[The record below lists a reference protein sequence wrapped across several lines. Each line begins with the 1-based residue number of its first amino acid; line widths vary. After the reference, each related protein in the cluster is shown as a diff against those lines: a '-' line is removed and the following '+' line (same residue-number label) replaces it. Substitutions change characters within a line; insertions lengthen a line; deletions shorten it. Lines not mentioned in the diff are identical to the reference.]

1 MTRVRLT
8 KLLAGFDDLTVE
20 TTSLRLNWPSVDDA
34 VNGILG
40 TPYGPVLSAL
50 MPEKRDHTMSVL
62 RDWMTASPHPLV
74 TAFTAIGRA

>member
-1 MTRVRLT
+1 MSRS
-8 KLLAGFDDLTVE
+8 KLLTLLDGFDDVTVD
-20 TTSLRLNWPSVDDA
+20 TTSLRLDWPSIDDA

-50 MPEKRDHTMSVL
+50 IPEKRDHAVVVL

-74 TAFTAIGRA
+74 TAFVATARA